1 MTGRRLSKRDSS
13 VTKRKKLEDKLKKK
27 AEEAN
32 FRKEKARSKA
42 LKQLQDQELQLF
54 TEEALRLSDLV
65 ESLEFS
71 PNKATDNLSQ
81 ESLELEWDNSEELPS
96 FLTAT
101 SKSDLS
107 VDGLIEEI
115 LSPSPTRGDLQVPSC
130 SRRTTSTD
138 PDFLD
143 SPGLPQVGDKYP
155 HLGWPPKF
163 PSAEPEVYSPIAS
176 FSLVNFDVV
185 PESDEVFE
193 EAVQD
198 TVVTQTME
206 EEVFKSRYKA
216 VKSAARKVD
225 SEVKHYLPEN
235 ITAIDVSTY
244 NERLKLVKDK
254 FEKFDDLVSDLVID
268 LDSTNAT
275 DQARMTLLKK
285 SLRSCVHLLSTTKS
299 W

>member
-1 MTGRRLSKRDSS
+1 MTGRRLSKRDTS
-13 VTKRKKLEDKLKKK
+13 VTKRKELEDKQKKK
-27 AEEAN
+27 AEAAN

-54 TEEALRLSDLV
+54 TEEAVRLSDLV

-81 ESLELEWDNSEELPS
+81 ESLELEWDNSDELPS

-163 PSAEPEVYSPIAS
+163 PSAEPEVYSPLAS
-176 FSLVNFDVV
+176 SSLVNFDVV

-193 EAVQD
+193 EAVQE

-206 EEVFKSRYKA
+206 EEAFKKQNKA
-216 VKSAARKVD
+216 VKVAAMKV
-225 SEVKHYLPEN
+225 EVEVEIYL
-235 ITAIDVSTY
+235 
-244 NERLKLVKDK
+244 L
-254 FEKFDDLVSDLVID
+254 
-268 LDSTNAT
+268 
-275 DQARMTLLKK
+275 RMFLHTV
-285 SLRSCVHLLSTTKS
+285 RG
-299 W
+299 